1 VGLNSNSA
9 YYFVII
15 PINAS
20 SVVGVS
26 SDCVKE
32 TYYYPLIT
40 SSEAVAVNTSSVAIT
55 HDGLYSDIDW
65 NTDGE
70 AIDVSGS
77 LTNQSTSPTYI
88 SGLSSN
94 INYYFTITLLHFRR
108 RWLLLAPP
116 KLGDLSADYRHP
128 VSISS
133 SSYFSFDF

>member
-1 VGLNSNSA
+1 LTKTIVGLNSNSA

-94 INYYFTITLLHFRR
+94 ISIIISRLRYYTLPSSLVITGSTKTGRFKR
-108 RWLLLAPP
+108 
-116 KLGDLSADYRHP
+116 
-128 VSISS
+128 
-133 SSYFSFDF
+133 